1 MRPFL
6 IGNEEKGLEVN
17 PQRTKYM
24 FVSFE
29 QNFEQNK
36 SIQIGDQSTGNVAQ
50 FRYLEIT
57 QTNKNVLPEEVKSRV
72 NSRNGCC
79 QSVQN
84 LLSAHLI
91 PKIIKL

>member
-6 IGNEEKGLEVN
+6 IGSEEKGLEVN
-17 PQRTKYM
+17 PQRTKCM

-36 SIQIGDQSTGNVAQ
+36 SIQIGDQSTGSVAQ
-50 FRYLEIT
+50 FRCLETT
-57 QTNKNVLPEEVKSRV
+57 QTNKNILPEEVKSSV

-84 LLSAHLI
+84 LLSAHFI